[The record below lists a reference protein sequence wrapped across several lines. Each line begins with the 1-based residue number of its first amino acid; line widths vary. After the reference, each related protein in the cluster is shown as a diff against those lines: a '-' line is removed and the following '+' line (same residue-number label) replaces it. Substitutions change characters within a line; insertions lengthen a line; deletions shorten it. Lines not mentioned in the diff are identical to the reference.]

1 MIIPISVK
9 DVSGSK
15 IRPQLLLIDLQYR
28 IYNLWAIFAFFNL
41 SFSSGSPS
49 PALLGVLEFGD
60 SAFEDLV
67 LGVFGD
73 LSFFFGVFLGDRAVL
88 PSFFGVFLGVFL
100 GVFILGVFLGVVF
113 LGDFMALRE
122 VFMGDFPAFDG
133 GDLADGFLMTRG
145 AGVSDSASEG
155 SDCIGVLASAGRD
168 FGLGGL
174 FASATALLLGFDPF
188 RGELCLPFRS
198 CCTCSWNGTG
208 FDVSPVLEDDL
219 FFFAFLSLSL
229 CFPF

>member
-1 MIIPISVK
+1 MIILISVK
-9 DVSGSK
+9 DGSK

-60 SAFEDLV
+60 LAFEDLV

-73 LSFFFGVFLGDRAVL
+73 LSFFGVFLGDRAVL
-88 PSFFGVFLGVFL
+88 PSFFGVFLGVFFLGVFL

-145 AGVSDSASEG
+145 ELG
-155 SDCIGVLASAGRD
+155 SQIQHRKVLIA
-168 FGLGGL
+168 
-174 FASATALLLGFDPF
+174 
-188 RGELCLPFRS
+188 
-198 CCTCSWNGTG
+198 
-208 FDVSPVLEDDL
+208 
-219 FFFAFLSLSL
+219 
-229 CFPF
+229 